1 MALKILLIPRYK
13 FKGMPDMRCRKFVH
27 MQRAS
32 RCENKINVPHNGDMT
47 RHNFFQYSR
56 NDNVILIPLAPCDAV
71 WLFSPSPDVHGKRS
85 CMHCHCWTRAK
96 WPPGSLIGSRPCLS
110 SVQGLGRE
118 GQARD
123 ILCVRQAEPPGCLRR
138 CVLLKQA
145 NSTMRL

>member
-1 MALKILLIPRYK
+1 MALKILLISRYK
-13 FKGMPDMRCRKFVH
+13 FKGMLDIRCRKFVH

-71 WLFSPSPDVHGKRS
+71 WLFSPSPDVLGKRS

-96 WPPGSLIGSRPCLS
+96 WP
-110 SVQGLGRE
+110 RE
-118 GQARD
+118 GSSGHGPASPVSRGWGGKDRPGIFSVSVKLSLQAVCGD
-123 ILCVRQAEPPGCLRR
+123 AYY
-138 CVLLKQA
+138 
-145 NSTMRL
+145 